1 MSHGHAHAHGSSCH
15 DHEEAPPTESTSLLS
30 KIGSTVHSMLTHS
43 HSHGSS
49 CDGCGRNIEM
59 NEEYRLRLQVAL
71 KRVVVIMC
79 LFTISLFISAWIAKS
94 LLLASTAVH
103 MLIDIGTYACNLWAN
118 THALR
123 RFEELRQETTPSVD
137 KAYIVSAEVNAAI
150 LSSAA
155 IIFVAVGV
163 IVEACHRLEGSV
175 PPRVFGGLMLGV
187 SVVSILVQGVCFGML
202 QPFDGQED
210 DKLNLRSALL
220 HLASDL
226 TLGVAV
232 IIASCFVYFLHW
244 QHADDW
250 ASIICCVMFIYMSA
264 AMMWDAIKLKREANK
279 RVDL

>member
-1 MSHGHAHAHGSSCH
+1 M
-15 DHEEAPPTESTSLLS
+15 
-30 KIGSTVHSMLTHS
+30 
-43 HSHGSS
+43 
-49 CDGCGRNIEM
+49 
-59 NEEYRLRLQVAL
+59 
-71 KRVVVIMC
+71 
-79 LFTISLFISAWIAKS
+79 
-94 LLLASTAVH
+94 
-103 MLIDIGTYACNLWAN
+103 
-118 THALR
+118 
-123 RFEELRQETTPSVD
+123 
-137 KAYIVSAEVNAAI
+137 
-150 LSSAA
+150 
-155 IIFVAVGV
+155 GV

-250 ASIICCVMFIYMSA
+250 ASIICCVMFIYMYA
-264 AMMWDAIKLKREANK
+264 K
-279 RVDL
+279 